1 MTKRNYKDN
10 QHQGI
15 TSVSQLRLSR
25 AVKVLLKLSTIL
37 LGLII
42 ITCFVGYI
50 GFVGRDISLPSQIND
65 FLKSQANLNNKFEK
79 FEYENTS
86 IKVQSKNLKPILTL
100 TKVRLESSDYGK
112 IQFPEMKIELS
123 LIDLMKGNIYPLSI
137 KLLEPEI
144 KISRDESG
152 TLGFGFFNNLSNQPS
167 SGVPSKI
174 SNFSLNTFFNESI
187 FQRLEKIDTKNLKL
201 VYENKRNGKRISFID
216 GQAKLLKRKEF
227 TEISLFAS
235 LEQEKKSVA
244 QFSLSLKDK
253 NDERGSQISM
263 KFDELD
269 SSNLSSQV
277 YSLGWFKHFDGS
289 VSGAISGSLNPNGE
303 ISEFAGAITLENGF
317 VRNLSG
323 TDSYFLNTLNTHI
336 RYKAEDKRMHFD
348 NISISAPE
356 LKLDGE
362 GHADI
367 SNFILGVPDTFLGQ
381 LTFSD
386 IQLDPDGLFV
396 EPVRFNSGLVDF
408 RYNLSQSE
416 VEIGQ
421 LVLRTDVSEL
431 ISSGLVS
438 SKKDGWNISLDTKLN
453 EVEYK
458 NLLDL
463 WPINFKPKSRLW
475 FNEKVRAGKIKNAIS
490 SIRIVPNQDTEVMTT
505 FDFLDA
511 EIEVLKGHPNL
522 RNALGYGSIN
532 NRTFFVKLNEGVVSG
547 LDGREIN
554 LENSEFFVADTKK
567 KPAIGEFQVLA
578 VGETKDILT
587 DLNKKPVKLLAN
599 SKLRPSD
606 FNGTSNLKVD
616 LVMP

>member
-25 AVKVLLKLSTIL
+25 AVKVLLKLSTTL

-42 ITCFVGYI
+42 ITCLVGYI
-50 GFVGRDISLPSQIND
+50 GFVGRDISLPSQINV

-86 IKVQSKNLKPILTL
+86 IKVLSKNLKPILTL

-137 KLLEPEI
+137 ELLEPEI

-167 SGVPSKI
+167 SGVQSKI

-216 GQAKLLKRKEF
+216 GQAKLLKRKEY

-235 LEQEKKSVA
+235 LEQEKKSLA

-253 NDERGSQISM
+253 NDGRGSQVSM
-263 KFDELD
+263 KFDELN

-289 VSGAISGSLNPNGE
+289 VSGAISGSLSPNGE

-323 TDSYFLNTLNTHI
+323 TDPYF
-336 RYKAEDKRMHFD
+336 
-348 NISISAPE
+348 
-356 LKLDGE
+356 
-362 GHADI
+362 
-367 SNFILGVPDTFLGQ
+367 
-381 LTFSD
+381 
-386 IQLDPDGLFV
+386 
-396 EPVRFNSGLVDF
+396 
-408 RYNLSQSE
+408 
-416 VEIGQ
+416 
-421 LVLRTDVSEL
+421 
-431 ISSGLVS
+431 
-438 SKKDGWNISLDTKLN
+438 
-453 EVEYK
+453 
-458 NLLDL
+458 
-463 WPINFKPKSRLW
+463 
-475 FNEKVRAGKIKNAIS
+475 
-490 SIRIVPNQDTEVMTT
+490 
-505 FDFLDA
+505 
-511 EIEVLKGHPNL
+511 
-522 RNALGYGSIN
+522 
-532 NRTFFVKLNEGVVSG
+532 
-547 LDGREIN
+547 
-554 LENSEFFVADTKK
+554 
-567 KPAIGEFQVLA
+567 
-578 VGETKDILT
+578 
-587 DLNKKPVKLLAN
+587 
-599 SKLRPSD
+599 
-606 FNGTSNLKVD
+606 
-616 LVMP
+616 